1 MFREEKKDLSKRI
14 LIIQKIW
21 KIIWTLY
28 VYNQKAAKIDDDVIA
43 KTYEVRMNEEDV
55 PDKFW

>member
-14 LIIQKIW
+14 LNLQKIW
-21 KIIWTLY
+21 KIICTLY

-43 KTYEVRMNEEDV
+43 KTYEVRMNEEDD